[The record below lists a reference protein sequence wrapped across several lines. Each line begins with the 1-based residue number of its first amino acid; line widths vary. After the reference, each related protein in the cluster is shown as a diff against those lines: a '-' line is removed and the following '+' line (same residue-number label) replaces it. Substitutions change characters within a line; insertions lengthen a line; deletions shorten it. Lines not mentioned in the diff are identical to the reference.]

1 MRPARSKSPAFTLVE
16 VLIAIGLLGVVVAAI
31 YSSWTAILRASKAAQ
46 DASAA
51 AQRERMAIQV
61 MEDALN
67 ATCMF
72 AANGRW
78 YAFVA
83 ENGAEATLSFVA
95 HLPKSFPRAGKFGDL
110 DVRRVTFSLE
120 PGPDYQKH
128 LVLRQNPLLMEVDRD
143 EEEAP
148 LVLARYVKELRLE
161 FWDAKQNDWVD
172 EWNDTNQIP
181 KIVMISLI
189 VGRAGAYAARP
200 EFQRQM
206 VRFVNLPSG
215 GMQGTWQ
222 APAVPPPGGP
232 GSGTNLPPRF
242 PQLGPG
248 QNRPGIRPNQLS
260 PFGPGS

>member
-1 MRPARSKSPAFTLVE
+1 MKTASRPKSPAFTLVE
-16 VLIAIGLLGVVVAAI
+16 VLIAIGLLGMVVAAI
-31 YSSWTAILRASKAAQ
+31 YSSWTAILRASKVAQ
-46 DASAA
+46 NASAA

-83 ENGAEATLSFVA
+83 ENGDDALLSFVA

-110 DVRRVTFSLE
+110 DIRQVTFSLE
-120 PGPDYQKH
+120 PGSDYQKQ

-148 LVLARYVKELRLE
+148 LVLARYVKELKLE

-181 KIVMISLI
+181 KIVMISLT
-189 VGRAGAYAARP
+189 VGQPRSYAAST
-200 EFQRQM
+200 EYQRQL

-215 GMQGTWQ
+215 GMQGAWQ
-222 APAVPPPGGP
+222 APSVPPGGGLAP
-232 GSGTNLPPRF
+232 NVPP
-242 PQLGPG
+242 
-248 QNRPGIRPNQLS
+248 NRRP
-260 PFGPGS
+260 

>member
-1 MRPARSKSPAFTLVE
+1 MRPGRSKPPAFTLVE
-16 VLIAIGLLGVVVAAI
+16 VLIAVGLLGLVVAAI
-31 YSSWTAILRASKAAQ
+31 YSSWMAILRASKTAQ

-83 ENGAEATLSFVA
+83 ENGDDAWLSFVA

-110 DVRRVTFSLE
+110 DVRRVTFALE
-120 PGPDYQKH
+120 PGPDSQKQ
-128 LVLRQNPLLMEVDRD
+128 LVLRQNPLLMEMDQD
-143 EEEAP
+143 EEDAP
-148 LVLARYVKELRLE
+148 LVLARYVKELRFE
-161 FWDAKQNDWVD
+161 FWDAKEGDWID

-189 VGRAGAYAARP
+189 VGRSESYTARP
-200 EFQRQM
+200 EFQRQL

-215 GMQGTWQ
+215 GMQGAWQ
-222 APAVPPPGGP
+222 APSAPPPPGRIGNVPSAVPPNP
-232 GSGTNLPPRF
+232 
-242 PQLGPG
+242 
-248 QNRPGIRPNQLS
+248 RPN
-260 PFGPGS
+260 P